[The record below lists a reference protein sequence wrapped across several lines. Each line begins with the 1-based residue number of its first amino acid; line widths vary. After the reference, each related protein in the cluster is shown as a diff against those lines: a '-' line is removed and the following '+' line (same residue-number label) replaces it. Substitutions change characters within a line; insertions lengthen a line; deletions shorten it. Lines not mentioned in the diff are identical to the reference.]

1 MNDAPST
8 DPSANEDLHFL
19 SAVDVFQVLDS
30 AELSEL
36 HGRSH
41 LREVVAGIAVVTE
54 GAAGDSLY
62 IVKSGFLRVDQ
73 GGIEVGSLSPGDF
86 FGEMSLLTGAPRS
99 ATVKA
104 AEPTTVFEI
113 TKADLAPLMQRHPQ
127 LAQRMGQA
135 LSERQGSNLKKTMD
149 WQGGLGGGLD
159 GSFETAE
166 PTGSAAPAAEE
177 GPGLASALAGRI
189 RGFFGLPA
197 SIWKRAT
204 SAGEALSTV
213 RGAFAGAKPDSG
225 DRQIAFTTAIVLLA
239 AKMAASAG
247 SYGGAEIDV
256 LSDSFAIAPED
267 IAGVRRLYDGA
278 LGSAKGYEPYARR
291 IHEMFEGDAGV
302 MEELIGVL
310 LRVADA
316 PGGDGPKKRAFVGTV
331 AGLFGFDAS
340 EFERLETIHER
351 TAAGLDASDDM
362 DYLKILGFS
371 ADTDEAT
378 AKTAY
383 RRLVVDNHPDKLIAR
398 GVPAE
403 FVEQANE
410 KLATINLAYDRFRQA
425 RGLA

>member
-1 MNDAPST
+1 MNDAT
-8 DPSANEDLHFL
+8 SANAATDGDLRFL
-19 SAVDVFQVLDS
+19 GIVDVFQVLDPD
-30 AELSEL
+30 ELSEL

-41 LREVVAGIAVVTE
+41 LRDVAPGTAVVTE

-104 AEPTTVFEI
+104 AEPTMVFEI
-113 TKADLAPLMQRHPQ
+113 TKADLMPLLQRHPQ

-135 LSERQGSNLKKTMD
+135 LSERQGANLKKTMD
-149 WQGGLGGGLD
+149 WQGGFSGDLGAT
-159 GSFETAE
+159 FET
-166 PTGSAAPAAEE
+166 TDAAPVADE

-213 RGAFAGAKPDSG
+213 TGAFAGAKADTS

-267 IAGVRRLYDGA
+267 VEGVRRLYDGA
-278 LGSAKGYEPYARR
+278 LGSAKGYEPYANR
-291 IHEMFEGDAGV
+291 IHELFDGDQAV
-302 MEELIGVL
+302 MEELVGVL

-316 PGGDGPKKRAFVGTV
+316 PGGDQAKKRAFVATV

-340 EFERLETIHER
+340 GFERLETIHER
-351 TAAGLDASDDM
+351 AAAGFDGADDM
-362 DYLKILGFS
+362 DYLTILGLT
-371 ADTDEAT
+371 ADADEAT
-378 AKTAY
+378 AKKTY